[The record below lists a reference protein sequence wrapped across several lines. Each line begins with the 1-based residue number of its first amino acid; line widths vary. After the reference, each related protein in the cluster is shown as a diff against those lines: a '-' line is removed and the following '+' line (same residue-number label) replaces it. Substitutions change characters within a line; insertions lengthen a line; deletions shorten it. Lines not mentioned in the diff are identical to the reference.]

1 MKNKKGVVVWT
12 ALVLMGMAVLMNI
25 FGGIGTSCVAF
36 NLDNYPKFSMIADYQ
51 WMWQTF
57 VIVTTL
63 IGFTGLVVLVQLF
76 KGGKNSF
83 RYAIYI
89 LILGAIV
96 GGMHM
101 FASASII
108 GKAVPANVKFFAN
121 VAALIVFTILALPGL
136 KKYRDVFSSGGSKDK
151 KTGAGITAIVA
162 GLVLITMPIW
172 AGPSHMIGEAN
183 LVNVLG
189 TEIMIIS
196 VVLFAVGAALLAGPA
211 LVARLNRVK
220 ADMATKKLES

>member
-162 GLVLITMPIW
+162 GLVL
-172 AGPSHMIGEAN
+172 
-183 LVNVLG
+183 
-189 TEIMIIS
+189 
-196 VVLFAVGAALLAGPA
+196 FAHFSFCA
-211 LVARLNRVK
+211 LVCLCFAEGGLRRCI
-220 ADMATKKLES
+220 AE